1 MDGVLIDLLNAK
13 WNTFV
18 KFKFYK
24 QFFTF
29 SFYFIISLIAFTLR
43 PGPPPSKDFAHS
55 NTTNTTN
62 TSLLHHHTPENMK
75 NLTRIINSTIKWEN
89 LTSKPM
95 FKKSDDENND
105 VEEWWGNLQKECRLM
120 QLTEAQDTKF

>member
-1 MDGVLIDLLNAK
+1 
-13 WNTFV
+13 
-18 KFKFYK
+18 
-24 QFFTF
+24 
-29 SFYFIISLIAFTLR
+29 
-43 PGPPPSKDFAHS
+43 
-55 NTTNTTN
+55 
-62 TSLLHHHTPENMK
+62 MK